1 MTIPMR
7 VQKRKRIHEN
17 NNSIQTIVP
26 RYNEGMSVQA
36 NYGAPRTASAKV
48 ASLTAAA
55 MLVCMLLAQL
65 FNYEDFAVT
74 LGTVLPFNDIVG
86 TKVLAASIVALE
98 LLALPYLLS
107 MYLSALMRVTCALAA
122 AAVALFWLMIA
133 FTNAHAS
140 NSAFFSTTIDL
151 PGGIIAA
158 LWAVVLSGLIAATIY
173 GDTRDHSNPLEKK
186 PKLR

>member
-1 MTIPMR
+1 MHS
-7 VQKRKRIHEN
+7 QKRKRIHEN
-17 NNSIQTIVP
+17 NNSIQTVLP

-36 NYGAPRTASAKV
+36 NYGAPRTATGKV

-55 MLVCMLLAQL
+55 MLVSMLLAQL

-74 LGTVLPFNDIVG
+74 LGAVLPFNDIVG
-86 TKVLAASIVALE
+86 TKVVAASIVVLE

-107 MYLSALMRVTCALAA
+107 MYLSVLMRVTCALAA
-122 AAVALFWLMIA
+122 AAVALFWLLIA

-140 NSAFFSTTIDL
+140 NSAFFSTTIDI
-151 PGGIIAA
+151 PGGVIAA
-158 LWAVVLSGLIAATIY
+158 TWALVLSGLVTVTVY
-173 GDTRDHSNPLEKK
+173 GDTRDGSNLLEKK